1 MLANTMKKVAWV
13 GRTASM
19 AFGLAL
25 VLALVF
31 GVATTALAGT
41 GVGARFDLGSTNT
54 VSAVT
59 RLVGS
64 VAGPSLQVDN
74 NSANANA
81 TALDLQ
87 VEAGKAPM
95 KVNSATKVANLNAD
109 TVDGKH
115 ADQLVRVASFTG
127 PSALAAGANGT
138 VATTTINAPA
148 PGFLVIDASSD
159 VLNSFQA
166 DVYECSVQ
174 VDNATAPGS
183 RRSMALSAT
192 QPGVNFEENCAT
204 NAVVPVSAG
213 THTVDLEAT
222 LVSAPR
228 TNWKDTALSAIY
240 IPFDGSGAQR

>member
-1 MLANTMKKVAWV
+1 MLANTTKKVMLV
-13 GRTASM
+13 GKATTFM
-19 AFGLAL
+19 VGLA
-25 VLALVF
+25 VILALTV
-31 GVATTALAGT
+31 GLASSALAGT
-41 GVGARFDLGSTNT
+41 GVGATFNLGKTNT
-54 VSAVT
+54 VNAIT
-59 RLVGS
+59 KLAGS
-64 VAGPSLQVDN
+64 VVGPSLTIDN
-74 NSANANA
+74 NSADPSA

-87 VEAGKAPM
+87 VEPGKAPM
-95 KVNSATKVANLNAD
+95 KVNSGTKVPNLNSD

-127 PSALAAGANGT
+127 PSPLAAGANGT

-183 RRSMALSAT
+183 RRAMALSAT
-192 QPGVNFEENCAT
+192 QPGVNFEENCST

-222 LVSAPR
+222 LVSDANTR
-228 TNWKDTALSAIY
+228 WKDTALSAIY
-240 IPFDGSGAQR
+240 VPFDGSGAQR

>member
-1 MLANTMKKVAWV
+1 MGGMVKKVALV
-13 GRTASM
+13 GKATT
-19 AFGLAL
+19 FVVGLA
-25 VLALVF
+25 VILALTV
-31 GVATTALAGT
+31 GLASSALAGT
-41 GVGARFDLGSTNT
+41 GVGAPFNLGKVNT
-54 VSAVT
+54 VGALSK
-59 RLVGS
+59 LVGS
-64 VAGPSLQVDN
+64 VAGPSLQIDN
-74 NSANANA
+74 NSADANA

-95 KVNSATKVANLNAD
+95 KVNSGARVANLNSD

-127 PSALAAGANGT
+127 VSPLADGANGT
-138 VATTTINAPA
+138 VARTTIQAPA
-148 PGFLVIDASSD
+148 PGFLVIDASAD
-159 VLNSFQA
+159 VTNSFEQE
-166 DVYECSVQ
+166 VYECSVQ
-174 VDNATAPGS
+174 VDDVTAPGS
-183 RRSMALSAT
+183 LRGMALNPFSSSL
-192 QPGVNFEENCAT
+192 NSEENCST